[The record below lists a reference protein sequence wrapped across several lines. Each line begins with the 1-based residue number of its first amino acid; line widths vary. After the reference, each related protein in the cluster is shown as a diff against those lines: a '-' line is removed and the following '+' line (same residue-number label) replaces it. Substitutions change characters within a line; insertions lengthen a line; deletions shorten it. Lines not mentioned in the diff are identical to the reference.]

1 MSSHETPRPIGINLP
16 SHAQDPDPEETREWL
31 ESFDGLVEHRGQE
44 RASEIVQSLIQHA
57 RDEDLHLP
65 DSLMTDYVN
74 TIPVDEQPEYPGD
87 VELEKE
93 LRNINRWNAA
103 MVVHRAQRPE
113 VSVGGH
119 LSSYASIAT
128 MYEVGFNHFFRGR
141 NHPGGG
147 DHVFFQGHASPG
159 IYSRAYMMGRLSQEE
174 LDGFRQEVS
183 SEHGM
188 PSYPHPRAMQ
198 DFWEFPTVSMGIG
211 PVAAIE
217 QASFDKYLHNRDLKD
232 TSDQHTWA
240 FLGDGE
246 MDEVESRGALHIAA
260 KEHLDNLTFVV

>member
-1 MSSHETPRPIGINLP
+1 MTSHETPRPIGINLP

-31 ESFDGLVEHRGQE
+31 DSFDGLVEHRGAD
-44 RASEIVQSLIQHA
+44 RASEVMQSLIQHA

-65 DSLMTDYVN
+65 DSLTTDYVN
-74 TIPVDEQPEYPGD
+74 TISEENQPEYPGD

-103 MVVHRAQRPE
+103 MVVHRAQRPG

-159 IYSRAYMMGRLSQEE
+159 IYARAFAMGRLSQED
-174 LDGFRQEVS
+174 LDGFRQE
-183 SEHGM
+183 
-188 PSYPHPRAMQ
+188 
-198 DFWEFPTVSMGIG
+198 
-211 PVAAIE
+211 
-217 QASFDKYLHNRDLKD
+217 
-232 TSDQHTWA
+232 
-240 FLGDGE
+240 
-246 MDEVESRGALHIAA
+246 
-260 KEHLDNLTFVV
+260 